1 MTGLDTQVIVR
12 RGELAIDVS
21 LSVAAGETAALL
33 GPNAAGKST
42 TVAVI
47 AGLIP
52 LDDGHVALEDAT
64 LDRPADGVF
73 VPPDRRRVGVVF
85 QEHLLFPHLTVGE
98 NVAFGVRD
106 GRERTKVA
114 NEWLERVGMDGLG
127 DRRPQEISGGQAQRV
142 ALARTLAAEPEALLL
157 DEPLAALDVRTRV
170 EMRRLLSGH
179 LREFDGPRL
188 LITHDP
194 VEAFGL
200 AGQVHVME
208 AGRITQTGT
217 PDEIRAR
224 PRTRYAADLSGTNL
238 LRGVARQGRVDV
250 SGHEL
255 HVADQSVTGTV
266 VVIVRPSSVSV
277 HTERPSGSP
286 RNVWFT
292 TLSAVEREAD
302 RTRLRLG
309 VPLPLDVEI
318 TNDARS
324 ALGLEHGSEVWV
336 SVKATEIEVVPI

>member
-1 MTGLDTQVIVR
+1 MTDLDAHVIVR
-12 RGELAIDVS
+12 RGDFSVDVS
-21 LSVAAGETAALL
+21 LVVRAGETAALL

-42 TVAVI
+42 TVAAI

-52 LDDGHVALEDAT
+52 LDDGYVTLGETT
-64 LDRPADGVF
+64 LDRPGAGVF

-85 QEHLLFPHLTVGE
+85 QEHLLFPHLTVAE

-106 GRERTKVA
+106 GRDRDSVA
-114 NEWLERVGMDGLG
+114 GEWLERVGMDGLG
-127 DRRPQEISGGQAQRV
+127 GRAVQEISGGQAQRV
-142 ALARTLAAEPEALLL
+142 ALARTLASEPVVLLL
-157 DEPLAALDVRTRV
+157 DEPLAALDVRTRA
-170 EMRRLLSGH
+170 EMRRVLSGH

-188 LITHDP
+188 LISHDP

-200 AGQVHVME
+200 ADQVHVME

-217 PDEIRAR
+217 PEEIRTR
-224 PRTRYAADLSGTNL
+224 PRTSYAADLSGTNL
-238 LRGVARQGRVDV
+238 LRGVARPGRVDV

-255 HVADQSVTGTV
+255 HIADRSVSGAV

-286 RNVWFT
+286 RNVWST
-292 TLSAVEREAD
+292 TVSTVETGTD

-309 VPLPLDVEI
+309 LPLPIDVEI
-318 TNDARS
+318 TEDARL
-324 ALGLEHGSEVWV
+324 ALGLENGSAVWA
-336 SVKATEIEVVPI
+336 SVKATEIEVLPT